1 MRSEKMKAKYIKKY
15 IASHT
20 VVRDIKMAF
29 EWISTWFQNNSMK
42 NNEVCNEKI
51 KKPFFQKLLGI
62 AIDTELKYEEHF
74 ETLCKKPVRK

>member
-42 NNEVCNEKI
+42 NNEVCN
-51 KKPFFQKLLGI
+51 
-62 AIDTELKYEEHF
+62 
-74 ETLCKKPVRK
+74 

>member
-29 EWISTWFQNNSMK
+29 QWISTWFQNNSMK

-51 KKPFFQKLLGI
+51 KKPFFFFFLGI
-62 AIDTELKYEEHF
+62 AIDTELKYEEHV